1 MKTPNPN
8 PQPSTDRPSDTGPTA
23 ETAAPSTA
31 AARTAARLAP
41 LVAWADRN
49 PVPGTTLRIVRQL
62 LAVDVRDRVFGM
74 AGQSFLAVIP
84 LLIISSSWLSQSDG
98 RALATALN
106 PRLGRPGVT
115 ADTVTL
121 LFSRPE
127 GSAEVSTASGLS
139 LALLFFSVNSFTRTL
154 RRSIEGPWELPKVG
168 WKGQLSGLL
177 GVVLLIVMQ
186 VTLAV
191 IAVEWVSTSAAQ
203 GFLEGLV
210 RTVVATAFWI
220 AIGRALTHGR
230 LSVARLWPG
239 ALVGGVGSTALAIW
253 TVPVLP
259 GLLERECPRHRG
271 IDLGAGRRERGAP
284 RGEERQI
291 EGESH
296 EHTGEAGRAPEADL
310 RDQVR
315 HAASRRLIDER
326 LAAASA
332 IPERAT
338 A

>member
-1 MKTPNPN
+1 MRNQHQHPG
-8 PQPSTDRPSDTGPTA
+8 PSADRPSDTGPSTG
-23 ETAAPSTA
+23 TAAHSHAAHGTA

-62 LAVDVRDRVFGM
+62 LAVDVRDRIFGM

-84 LLIISSSWLSQSDG
+84 LLIITSSWVSQSDG
-98 RALATALN
+98 RALAAALN
-106 PRLGRPGVT
+106 TRLGLEGVT
-115 ADTVTL
+115 AATVTL

-127 GSAEVSTASGLS
+127 GSVEVTTASGLS

-154 RRSIEGPWELPKVG
+154 RRSMEGPWELPQVG

-186 VTLAV
+186 MTLAV

-203 GFLEGLV
+203 GLVEGLV

-230 LSVARLWPG
+230 LSIARLWPG
-239 ALVGGVGSTALAIW
+239 ALVGGVGSTAIAIW
-253 TVPVLP
+253 TVTVLP
-259 GLLERECPRHRG
+259 GIFERDAARYGVIGVALALVTWLLAFSGLIVLVGVAGAQIARAVGWFTPREDPLVQPLFEQP
-271 IDLGAGRRERGAP
+271 DPQA
-284 RGEERQI
+284 
-291 EGESH
+291 
-296 EHTGEAGRAPEADL
+296 
-310 RDQVR
+310 
-315 HAASRRLIDER
+315 
-326 LAAASA
+326 
-332 IPERAT
+332 
-338 A
+338 

>member
-106 PRLGRPGVT
+106 TRLGLTGVT

-239 ALVGGVGSTALAIW
+239 ALVGGVGSTAIAVW
-253 TVPVLP
+253 TVTVLP
-259 GLLERECPRHRG
+259 GIFERDGARYGVIGVALALVTWLLAFSGLIVLVGVAGAQIARAAGWFTPREDPLVQPLFEQP
-271 IDLGAGRRERGAP
+271 DPQA
-284 RGEERQI
+284 
-291 EGESH
+291 
-296 EHTGEAGRAPEADL
+296 
-310 RDQVR
+310 
-315 HAASRRLIDER
+315 
-326 LAAASA
+326 
-332 IPERAT
+332 
-338 A
+338 